1 MAASPSYQEFQLLF
15 LTWALSRTIV
25 SVMFFVTQGWCT
37 GTLSWIRQD
46 PVLASAIQG
55 LPRVTGLLMWS
66 AIGRYRQIPTC
77 LGVISKYITQGW
89 GRLNFNGFIFGEAG
103 NRSLSDKPN
112 GPDRHL
118 CQMRGPVLS
127 CDHSGDKLRN
137 RATLGRVPDHMRHTG
152 DLQLC
157 ANTRHV
163 LFQAWT
169 SLNDSRCQGQG
180 RLYTLTI

>member
-15 LTWALSRTIV
+15 LIWALSRTIV
-25 SVMFFVTQGWCT
+25 AVMFFVTQGWCT
-37 GTLSWIRQD
+37 ETLSWIRQD
-46 PVLASAIQG
+46 PVLVIQG
-55 LPRVTGLLMWS
+55 LPRVTGLWS

-127 CDHSGDKLRN
+127 GDHSGDKLHN
-137 RATLGRVPDHMRHTG
+137 RATLGRVPDHMRHTWPTA
-152 DLQLC
+152 LC
-157 ANTRHV
+157 
-163 LFQAWT
+163 
-169 SLNDSRCQGQG
+169 
-180 RLYTLTI
+180 

>member
-25 SVMFFVTQGWCT
+25 AVMFFVTQGWCT
-37 GTLSWIRQD
+37 ETLSWIRQD
-46 PVLASAIQG
+46 PVLVIQG
-55 LPRVTGLLMWS
+55 LPRVTGLWS
-66 AIGRYRQIPTC
+66 AVRRYRQIPTC

-118 CQMRGPVLS
+118 CQMRGLCYLVI
-127 CDHSGDKLRN
+127 
-137 RATLGRVPDHMRHTG
+137 TLVTSSITGRHWGVSLTTWDTR

>member
-1 MAASPSYQEFQLLF
+1 MSFVEDNSLCNVLRYARMMHGDSF
-15 LTWALSRTIV
+15 LDQAGPGISLSHTRTAPCHWPVV
-25 SVMFFVTQGWCT
+25 SNRVLPT
-37 GTLSWIRQD
+37 D
-46 PVLASAIQG
+46 P
-55 LPRVTGLLMWS
+55 
-66 AIGRYRQIPTC
+66 PTC

-127 CDHSGDKLRN
+127 CDHSGDKLHN

-169 SLNDSRCQGQG
+169 SLSDSRCQGQG